1 MFRRLPAVIIPFWP
15 VTIPYASSGPAGP
28 VYMGGPP
35 LRGFG
40 AEKIMREVYRV
51 PLGYKVAP
59 MLANKARVSFLKT
72 CVSAFSRSISHQS
85 LCIYPPGAMLSLMLF
100 ISAIRHSK
108 AASDSTSVCGS
119 GCAKAI
125 FVIVLSP

>member
-15 VTIPYASSGPAGP
+15 STMPCVSSSCEGPACID
-28 VYMGGPP
+28 GPP

-40 AEKIMREVYRV
+40 VGKVMREVYRV

-85 LCIYPPGAMLSLMLF
+85 LCIYPPGAILSLMLF
-100 ISAIRHSK
+100 ISAIRRSK
-108 AASDSTSVCGS
+108 AASDSTSVRGS
-119 GCAKAI
+119 GCAEAI
-125 FVIVLSP
+125 FVIVLSS